1 MRFKSI
7 ELPKP
12 NAQGSISLEQTIG
25 NRKSVRSFTKQTLS
39 LEQIGQLL
47 WSGQG
52 LRDALGQRTVPSA
65 GALYPLE
72 LYLVI
77 EEGVYHYIPKGQ
89 RMEPHVEGDMRS
101 SLSSAA
107 LGQECVAQAPA
118 TLLLTAVFSRIE
130 TKYGK
135 ERSPQYVYLEA
146 GHAAQNILLQATAL
160 GLDGVPVGAFY
171 EEQVS
176 KVLQLPQAHYPLYL
190 IPLGFA
196 EKIG

>member
-1 MRFKSI
+1 MLLKSI

-12 NAQGSISLEQTIG
+12 RSKGSISLEQAIG
-25 NRKSVRSFTKQTLS
+25 NRESARSFTKQTLS

-52 LRDALGQRTVPSA
+52 LRDTIGQRTVPSA

-72 LYLVI
+72 LYLVT
-77 EEGVYHYIPKGQ
+77 EEGVYHYVPDGH
-89 RMEPHVEGDMRS
+89 RMELHVEGDMRS

-107 LGQECVAQAPA
+107 LGQECAAQAPA

-135 ERSPQYVYLEA
+135 ERSPQYIYLEA

-176 KVLQLPQAHYPLYL
+176 KVLQLPQAHFPLYL
-190 IPLGFA
+190 IPLGYS

>member
-1 MRFKSI
+1 MLLKSI

-12 NAQGSISLEQTIG
+12 SSKGSISLELAIG

-39 LEQIGQLL
+39 LDLVGQIL
-47 WSGQG
+47 WAGQG
-52 LRDALGQRTVPSA
+52 LRGSASSRTAPSA

-72 LYLVI
+72 LYMVT
-77 EEGVYHYIPKGQ
+77 EEGVYHYFPDGH
-89 RMEPHVEGDMRS
+89 RMEPHLEGDMRS

-135 ERSPQYVYLEA
+135 ERSPQYVYLET

-176 KVLQLPQAHYPLYL
+176 KVLQLPRAHYPLYL

>member
-1 MRFKSI
+1 MSLKSI

-12 NAQGSISLEQTIG
+12 NAQGSILLEQAIE

-39 LEQIGQLL
+39 LDLIGQVL
-47 WSGQG
+47 WAGQG
-52 LRDALGQRTVPSA
+52 LRGSTSSRTVPSA

-72 LYLVI
+72 LYLVT
-77 EEGVYHYIPKGQ
+77 EEGVYHYFPDGHQ
-89 RMEPHVEGDMRS
+89 MEPHIEGDMRS

-107 LGQECVAQAPA
+107 LEQECVAQAPA
-118 TLLLTAVFSRIE
+118 TILLTAVFSRIE

-135 ERSPQYVYLEA
+135 ERSPQYIYLEA

-190 IPLGFA
+190 VPLGFA

>member
-1 MRFKSI
+1 MLLKSI

-12 NAQGSISLEQTIG
+12 RSQGSISLDQAIG
-25 NRKSVRSFTKQTLS
+25 NRESVRSFTKQPLS

-52 LRDALGQRTVPSA
+52 LRNTLGQRTAPSA

-77 EEGVYHYIPKGQ
+77 EEGVYHYSPEGH
-89 RMEPHVEGDMRS
+89 RLEPHIESDMRS
-101 SLSSAA
+101 SLSNAA

-135 ERSPQYVYLEA
+135 ERSPQYIYLEA

-176 KVLQLPQAHYPLYL
+176 KVLQLTRAHYPLYL

-196 EKIG
+196 EKVG